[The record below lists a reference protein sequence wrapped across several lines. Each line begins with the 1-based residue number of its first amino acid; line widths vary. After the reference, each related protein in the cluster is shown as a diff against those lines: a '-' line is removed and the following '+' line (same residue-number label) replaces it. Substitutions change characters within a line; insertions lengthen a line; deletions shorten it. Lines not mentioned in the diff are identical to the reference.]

1 MQGHDR
7 MYMPMPQV
15 GTARI
20 PSTNYGPYPVAASYY
35 PPQTSNYGATT
46 YGSQVPP
53 PSTTSLM
60 DRSMATLIE
69 NLRVSIENASNEE
82 LEILL
87 QNEDKLNALIEE
99 TPQVN
104 RCIYILL
111 DIFPQ
116 NCIFHQLLTFLHT

>member
-1 MQGHDR
+1 MQGQNR

-20 PSTNYGPYPVAASYY
+20 PPTNYSPYPATVPGTAYY

-53 PSTTSLM
+53 PSTTSLL
-60 DRSMATLIE
+60 DRSMATLVDD
-69 NLRVSIENASNEE
+69 LKVSIENASNEE

-99 TPQVN
+99 TPQV
-104 RCIYILL
+104 I
-111 DIFPQ
+111 
-116 NCIFHQLLTFLHT
+116 